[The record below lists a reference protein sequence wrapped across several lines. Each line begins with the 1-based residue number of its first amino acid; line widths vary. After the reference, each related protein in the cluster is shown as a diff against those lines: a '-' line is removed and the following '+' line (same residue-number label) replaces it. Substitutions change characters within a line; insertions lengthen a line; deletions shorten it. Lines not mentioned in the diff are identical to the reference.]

1 MLKTLRTTD
10 LASFQVSYDNLAF
23 DLTLI
28 GITGI
33 EDPLRDGVREAV
45 AKCHMAGVTVKMC
58 TGDNVLTARSIAL
71 QCGIFTEGGIIM
83 EGPFFRQLS
92 ELEMLDVVP
101 RLQVLARSSP
111 EDKKI
116 LVEKLKSLGEIVG
129 VTGDG
134 TNDGPALKT
143 ADVGF
148 SMGIAG
154 TEVAK
159 EASDIILMDDNFSSI
174 VKAIMWG
181 RCVNDAVRKFL
192 QFQVSTNVTAVVITF
207 VTAVASA
214 SETSVL
220 SAVQLLWINIIMDT
234 FAALALATD
243 PASESLLDR
252 KPDKKTAPLFSVEM
266 YKQILFQSTYQI
278 IITLIFHFLGLR
290 ILGYRT
296 SSDSAVNTKQNS
308 IVQTVVFNAFVF
320 AQIFNSVNCRRLDR
334 KLNVFEGILR
344 NWYFVA
350 ITFIGMSTLA
360 SFTSL
365 NRLWLPDRNCWANCN
380 RLHWWC
386 CFPSYSH
393 RRS

>member
-1 MLKTLRTTD
+1 MAEIILQNT
-10 LASFQVSYDNLAF
+10 VSHTA
-23 DLTLI
+23 
-28 GITGI
+28 I
-33 EDPLRDGVREAV
+33 E
-45 AKCHMAGVTVKMC
+45 TV
-58 TGDNVLTARSIAL
+58 N
-71 QCGIFTEGGIIM
+71 
-83 EGPFFRQLS
+83 
-92 ELEMLDVVP
+92 
-101 RLQVLARSSP
+101 SP
-111 EDKKI
+111 NEVIYQQTHLKKI
-116 LVEKLKSLGEIVG
+116 LIVLSSHSLRCHNI
-129 VTGDG
+129 
-134 TNDGPALKT
+134 GPEPSNR
-143 ADVGF
+143 G
-148 SMGIAG
+148 
-154 TEVAK
+154 
-159 EASDIILMDDNFSSI
+159 
-174 VKAIMWG
+174 
-181 RCVNDAVRKFL
+181 FL

-296 SSDSAVNTKQNS
+296 SSDNTVNTKQNS

-350 ITFIGMSTLA
+350 ITFIGMSTIA

-365 NRLWLPDRNCWANCN
+365 NRLWVPDRNCWANCN
-380 RLHWWC
+380 RFHWWC

>member
-1 MLKTLRTTD
+1 M
-10 LASFQVSYDNLAF
+10 ANE
-23 DLTLI
+23 LTLI
-28 GITGI
+28 AITGI
-33 EDPLRDGVREAV
+33 EDPLRPGVREAV
-45 AKCHMAGVTVKMC
+45 ADCHKAGVTVKMC

-71 QCGIFTEGGIIM
+71 QCGIFTPGGIIM
-83 EGPFFRQLS
+83 EGPVFRQLTHR
-92 ELEMLDVVP
+92 EMMEVVP

-143 ADVGF
+143 ANVGF

-159 EASDIILMDDNFSSI
+159 EASDIILMDDNFASI

-192 QFQVSTNVTAVVITF
+192 QFQISVNITAVIVTF
-207 VTAVASA
+207 VSSVAS
-214 SETSVL
+214 SEEESVL

-243 PASESLLDR
+243 PASPALLNR
-252 KPDKKTAPLFSVEM
+252 KPENKNAPLFSVDM
-266 YKQILFQSTYQI
+266 YKQIVGQSLYQVTF
-278 IITLIFHFLGLR
+278 TLVLHFAGNSIF
-290 ILGYRT
+290 GYRPDPNNEAVMMNNT
-296 SSDSAVNTKQNS
+296 SRLNTL
-308 IVQTVVFNAFVF
+308 VFNSFVF
-320 AQIFNSVNCRRLDR
+320 ANICNSINCRRIDK

-344 NWYFVA
+344 NYYFMA
-350 ITFIGMSTLA
+350 ITLIGEFFFL
-360 SFTSL
+360 
-365 NRLWLPDRNCWANCN
+365 R
-380 RLHWWC
+380 
-386 CFPSYSH
+386 
-393 RRS
+393 

>member
-1 MLKTLRTTD
+1 M
-10 LASFQVSYDNLAF
+10 
-23 DLTLI
+23 TLI

-365 NRLWLPDRNCWANCN
+365 NRLWVPDRNCWANCN